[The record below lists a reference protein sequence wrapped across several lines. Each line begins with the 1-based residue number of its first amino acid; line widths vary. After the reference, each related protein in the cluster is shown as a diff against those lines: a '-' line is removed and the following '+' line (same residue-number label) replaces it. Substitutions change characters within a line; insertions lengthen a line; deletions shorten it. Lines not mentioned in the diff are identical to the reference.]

1 VTVRLVAEA
10 MAHGGRAVAHHDG
23 QVVFIEGAY
32 PGESVHVEVTGSGKR
47 HLFARVTSVEEPSP
61 ARVEAPCIH
70 FGSCG
75 GCQWQSAGYG
85 AQLEWKRAIVSDQL
99 AHLGGMPDAGVRN
112 TIAPGPPYGYRNR
125 MDFKLVRGR
134 PALSRAASHELVT
147 INKCHLMVPPL
158 EALFHALPARPEAR
172 SVIIRAGAATGQTLA
187 MYDDETG
194 VIEEVV
200 AGCTFRIT
208 GRAFFQNNTAGAEAL
223 VGLVREALEPG
234 RTDVLVDGYAGGGLF
249 SATVGR
255 ACQRVIGVESDR
267 IAAADFEHNVGVRAL
282 RKKFESSAS
291 LLPKAFDLAVVDP
304 PRSGLGKE
312 AVGVL
317 TGGTP
322 RRIAYVSCD
331 PASFAR
337 DARLLGEQ
345 GYALAWVQPVDM
357 FPQTFHVEM
366 VGCFEAGWP
375 EAGALP
381 VLG

>member
-10 MAHGGRAVAHHDG
+10 MAHGGRAVAHHEG
-23 QVVFIEGAY
+23 QVVFVEGAY
-32 PGESVHVEVTGSGKR
+32 PGETVDVEITGRGKR
-47 HLFARVTSVEEPSP
+47 HLFARVTSVEDPSP
-61 ARVEAPCIH
+61 ARVEPPCVH

-75 GCQWQSAGYG
+75 GCQWQSADYG
-85 AQLEWKRAIVSDQL
+85 AQLEWKRAIVFDQL
-99 AHLGGMPDAGVRN
+99 AHLGGMREAGVRN

-125 MDFKLVRGR
+125 MDFKLVLGR

-147 INKCHLMVPPL
+147 ITRCHLMVPPL
-158 EALFHALPARPEAR
+158 EALFHSLPVRLEAS
-172 SVIIRAGAATGQTLA
+172 SVTIRAGAATGETLA
-187 MYDDETG
+187 MYDEETG

-200 AGCTFRIT
+200 AGCTFRVT
-208 GRAFFQNNTAGAEAL
+208 GRAFFQNNTAGAEEL
-223 VGLVREALEPG
+223 VSLVREALQPG
-234 RTDVLVDGYAGGGLF
+234 RGDVLVDGYAGGGLF
-249 SATVGR
+249 AATVGR
-255 ACQRVIGVESDR
+255 ACQSVIGVESDR

-317 TGGTP
+317 AGGRP

-331 PASFAR
+331 PATFAR
-337 DARLLGEQ
+337 DARLLAER
-345 GYALAWVQPVDM
+345 GYGLEWVQPVDM

-366 VGCFEAGWP
+366 VGCFQVGWH
-375 EAGALP
+375 EGSARP

>member
-1 VTVRLVAEA
+1 MTVRIVAGA

-23 QVVFIEGAY
+23 QVVFVEGAY
-32 PGESVHVEVTGSGKR
+32 PGESVHVEITGGGKR

-75 GCQWQSAGYG
+75 GCQWQSAEYR
-85 AQLEWKRAIVSDQL
+85 AQLEWKQAIVFDQL
-99 AHLGGMPDAGVRN
+99 AHLGRMPDAGVRN

-125 MDFKLVRGR
+125 MDFKLLRGR
-134 PALSRAASHELVT
+134 PALSRAASHELVS
-147 INKCHLMVPPL
+147 IDKCHLMVPPL
-158 EALFHALPARPEAR
+158 EALFHALPARPEASR
-172 SVIIRAGAATGQTLA
+172 VTIRAGAATGQTLA
-187 MYDDETG
+187 MYDGETG
-194 VIEEVV
+194 MIEEVV

-223 VGLVREALEPG
+223 VALVREALEPG
-234 RTDVLVDGYAGGGLF
+234 RTDVMIDGYAGGGLF
-249 SATVGR
+249 AATVGR
-255 ACQRVIGVESDR
+255 DCHKVLGVESDR
-267 IAAADFEHNVGVRAL
+267 ITAADFEHNVGVRAI
-282 RKKFESSAS
+282 RRKFESSAS

-312 AVGVL
+312 GVGVL
-317 TGGTP
+317 TGGKP

-345 GYALAWVQPVDM
+345 GYALKWVQPVDM

-366 VGCFEAGWP
+366 VGCFERGGMSRAP
-375 EAGALP
+375 DP
-381 VLG
+381 Y